1 MSRIETTILSNLI
14 HAEDYSRKVIP
25 FLKRE
30 YFSDKI
36 EGIVSEEI
44 FKFFENFNELVT
56 PEVLA
61 IEITNRRDI
70 NESELKEATEMVE
83 SFKHIPINEEWL
95 LNETE
100 AFCKQRAV
108 YIAILESIQII
119 EGKDKNY
126 TQEAIPSLL
135 SEALS
140 VCFDTSVGHSYI
152 EDAEAR
158 FEFYRKVEEKIPFDI
173 DLLNKITNGGVTRKS
188 LNLLLA
194 ATGVGKSLVLCHFAA
209 AALQQNKNVL
219 YITLEMSEERIA
231 ERIDANLLN
240 LGMAEMKT
248 VEWNVFNSRM
258 KKLKSK
264 SQGQLIIKEY
274 PTSSA
279 HAGHFRALIEELKT
293 KKDFSPDLIVIDYLN
308 ICSSQRMKYGNS
320 VNSYTLV
327 KSIAEEL
334 RGLGVEYNVPIWTA
348 TQSNREGINSSDLDL
363 TNTSESIGLPQ
374 TVDLMLAI
382 ISTPELADLGQV
394 MIKQLKNRYN
404 DVNYYN
410 KFVVGIDRNKMR
422 IFDVENSAQ
431 EGVVTSTEIKSYT
444 PKAKGERDTSGFKF

>member
-1 MSRIETTILSNLI
+1 MKTWIEREVSISEIDGL
-14 HAEDYSRKVIP
+14 
-25 FLKRE
+25 LKDGFEIEVDSPDGFVPVSLFVDKGQWDE
-30 YFSDKI
+30 YVLHIDG
-36 EGIVSEEI
+36 ETVRVSANHL
-44 FKFFENFNELVT
+44 FETSTGWQFAKDLV
-56 PEVLA
+56 
-61 IEITNRRDI
+61 
-70 NESELKEATEMVE
+70 ELKNQYYLTVDG
-83 SFKHIPINEEWL
+83 FKSGNVVKTGNKIPI
-95 LNETE
+95 
-100 AFCKQRAV
+100 V
-108 YIAILESIQII
+108 DIQV
-119 EGKDKNY
+119 DHVNHRY
-126 TQEAIPSLL
+126 
-135 SEALS
+135 
-140 VCFDTSVGHSYI
+140 Y
-152 EDAEAR
+152 
-158 FEFYRKVEEKIPFDI
+158 
-173 DLLNKITNGGVTRKS
+173 TNGVS
-188 LNLLLA
+188 SHN
-194 ATGVGKSLVLCHFAA
+194 TGVGKSLVLCHFAA

-258 KKLKSK
+258 KKLKNK

-422 IFDVENSAQ
+422 IFDVESSAQ
-431 EGVVTSTEIKSYT
+431 EGVVSSTEIKSYT
-444 PKAKGERDTSGFKF
+444 PKAKAERDTSGFKF